1 MKRIGAVFLTFIVL
15 LFFCGSAQSQPKTGT
30 YKSPDEFV
38 AGKWTEILYGGAEGA
53 PGNEIQAEG
62 KGYYLFENAILND
75 VILLGLPTTDQ
86 PFFEYRTV
94 YKGGTLTLYNKPEAG
109 WYNEEDALDAAYVVD
124 LSNTIVVTKKYV
136 DNDTGKIEFSLFVVD
151 AKFKDYH
158 GYSACVTARFDKG
171 TPDPVAD
178 LGTPAYGGN
187 LSWAIISVKG
197 PEYVT
202 VPVDI
207 KPGSCPNPVNVVSK
221 GVLPV
226 AVLGTED
233 FDVTQIDPA
242 TIRLNGVVPLRWAF
256 EDVGTPYLPFA
267 SKCGGYACNNKGS
280 DGYLDLSLKFDT
292 QAFVASLGPVEDRE
306 PVIVP
311 LKGFLKDGTAFQ
323 GEDVIIILDKAK
335 TYGTSTALG
344 GILDLI
350 RKQGANK

>member
-1 MKRIGAVFLTFIVL
+1 
-15 LFFCGSAQSQPKTGT
+15 
-30 YKSPDEFV
+30 
-38 AGKWTEILYGGAEGA
+38 
-53 PGNEIQAEG
+53 
-62 KGYYLFENAILND
+62 
-75 VILLGLPTTDQ
+75 
-86 PFFEYRTV
+86 
-94 YKGGTLTLYNKPEAG
+94 
-109 WYNEEDALDAAYVVD
+109 
-124 LSNTIVVTKKYV
+124 
-136 DNDTGKIEFSLFVVD
+136 
-151 AKFKDYH
+151 
-158 GYSACVTARFDKG
+158 
-171 TPDPVAD
+171 
-178 LGTPAYGGN
+178 
-187 LSWAIISVKG
+187 
-197 PEYVT
+197 
-202 VPVDI
+202 VDI
-207 KPGSCPNPVNVVSK
+207 KPGSCPNPVNVGSK

-323 GEDVIIILDKAK
+323 GEDVIIILNKAK